1 MILMHNPQ
9 ATDSLVMLDMHT
21 FKLIWLFFSCADKKK
36 KKLYFVLHGATG
48 KCVKKLIRAEG
59 KRHLM
64 VVH

>member
-1 MILMHNPQ
+1 
-9 ATDSLVMLDMHT
+9 MLDMHA

-36 KKLYFVLHGATG
+36 KLYFVLHGAPG

-64 VVH
+64 VVL